1 MVSIG
6 TISLNNKYIKSFV
19 EKDELTALQDFVE
32 NAHKKIHEGTGAGAE
47 YLGWLNWPSTM
58 DEAEISRIEETAS
71 KLREDVEV
79 LVVIGIGG
87 SYLGAKAV
95 QELLS
100 PAFGRKGLEVVYAGQ
115 HISGRYLDELLAY
128 VEGKKVAV
136 NVISKSGTTTE
147 PAIAFRKL
155 KAWMYEAYG
164 KEEAARRIIVT
175 TDESAGAL
183 RKTADEAGYVS
194 FVIPGDI
201 GGRYSV
207 LTPVGLL
214 PLAAAGVD
222 IRELLNGAKQAEAD
236 LISTNLEENAAYSY
250 AAYRQV
256 LNARGYSTEVMASF
270 EPAMAGMNE
279 WWKQLFGESE
289 GKQGKGIFP
298 ASVIYSTDLH
308 SLGQY
313 LQNGRRMLFETMVSF
328 TEDQQQ
334 SQIPFDEEN
343 GDGLNYLVDKT
354 LHEVNQQALNATA
367 MAHHDGG
374 VPILQLE
381 IPKLDTYHTGY
392 LLYFFMKACAMSAYL
407 SGVNPFDQPGVEQ
420 YKQNM
425 FQLLGKPGYEK

>member
-1 MVSIG
+1 M
-6 TISLNNKYIKSFV
+6 
-19 EKDELTALQDFVE
+19 EEDELTALQDFVE
-32 NAHKKIHEGTGAGAE
+32 SAHRKIHEGTGAGAGF
-47 YLGWLNWPSTM
+47 LGWLNWPSSM
-58 DEAEISRIEETAS
+58 DERELSRIEEAAS
-71 KLREDVEV
+71 KLQDDVEV
-79 LVVIGIGG
+79 LVVVGIGG

-100 PAFGRKGLEVVYAGQ
+100 PAFGNRGLEVVYAGQ
-115 HISGRYLDELLAY
+115 NISGRYIEELLTY
-128 VEGKKVAV
+128 IQGKKVAV

-164 KEEAARRIIVT
+164 EQQAAERIIVT
-175 TDESAGAL
+175 TDESEGAL
-183 RKTADEAGYVS
+183 RKTADEAGYTS

-222 IRELLNGAKQAEAD
+222 IRALLNGAQQAEKD
-236 LISTNLEENAAYSY
+236 LMSTDLHENAAYSY
-250 AAYRQV
+250 AAYRQI
-256 LNARGYSTEVMASF
+256 LNARGYATEVMASF

-313 LQNGRRMLFETMVSF
+313 LQNGRRMLFETMVRF

-354 LHEVNQQALNATA
+354 LHEVNQQALAATA

-381 IPKLDTYHTGY
+381 IPKLDAYHTGY

-407 SGVNPFDQPGVEQ
+407 SGVNPFDQPGVEL

-425 FQLLGKPGYEK
+425 FRLLGKPGYEN